1 MQASAFK
8 ITEIYKELSQLPNDK
23 LNEVRDFIEF
33 VISRQQTKKRKVVQL
48 RGIWAGK
55 GFERISNLEKEL
67 KAIQKEFTESILK
80 RDI

>member
-1 MQASAFK
+1 MQTTAFK
-8 ITEIYKELSQLPNDK
+8 MTDIYKDLSRLSDDK
-23 LNEVRDFIEF
+23 LNEVKDFIEF
-33 VISRQQTKKRKVVQL
+33 VLSRQQAKKRKAVQL